1 MSVDSDSNQV
11 ETAQHVQPPAGGTQ
25 FAIVELMGHLKL
37 GGRISEVRF
46 GGADMIRIDIPGVN
60 DSWTTQYIG
69 GSSVYRITFCDEITA
84 RAVPGST
91 VPPVADFNLLE
102 QLQNRG
108 FTITGPQAVLEQSE
122 FEEAFDNE

>member
-1 MSVDSDSNQV
+1 
-11 ETAQHVQPPAGGTQ
+11 
-25 FAIVELMGHLKL
+25 MGHLKL

-91 VPPVADFNLLE
+91 VPPVADFDLLK

-122 FEEAFDNE
+122 FEEAFDGEMCEVCAFAEECEEELERREEMEEGK